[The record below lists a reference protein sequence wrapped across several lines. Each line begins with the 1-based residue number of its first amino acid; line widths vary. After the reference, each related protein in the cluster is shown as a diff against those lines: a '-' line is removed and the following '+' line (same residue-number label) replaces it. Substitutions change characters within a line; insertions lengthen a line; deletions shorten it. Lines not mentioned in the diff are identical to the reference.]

1 MKFPLLKMYNNSD
14 NRWNETPAQ
23 GIILCKTIQDRISYK
38 WKKKIHTDT
47 FKQTQQ
53 NPISTYEIER

>member
-1 MKFPLLKMYNNSD
+1 MKFPLLKMYYDSD

-23 GIILCKTIQDRISYK
+23 GIILCKMIQDRISYK
-38 WKKKIHTDT
+38 QKTHKHI
-47 FKQTQQ
+47 QATQQ